1 VDLEGRVRWIL
12 PVKDEL
18 PDGNISTVGAER
30 FRCVEVLF
38 QPSFIGEEASGSRT
52 LLSKTSRSATLI
64 SARICT
70 PCRDVIWHDHVPTD
84 CGAHG
89 EGIDRVG
96 SVHDEIH
103 CGCSTRVKVL
113 GMDWRIHLVFPQ
125 YIPASIVFVF
135 LVFFFKSAMKLVVEP
150 PMTVGSSLISG
161 PVTVADTYP
170 CT

>member
-1 VDLEGRVRWIL
+1 MDLEGRVRWIL

-38 QPSFIGEEASGSRT
+38 QPSLIGKEASGSRT

-70 PCRDVIWHDHVPTD
+70 PCRVVIWHDRVPRD
-84 CGAHG
+84 CGARD

-96 SVHDEIH
+96 SIHDEFH
-103 CGCSTRVKVL
+103 GGCSTRVKLL
-113 GMDWRIHLVFPQ
+113 GMDWRIHLIFPQ

-135 LVFFFKSAMKLVVEP
+135 PGFFQVRHEI
-150 PMTVGSSLISG
+150 GG
-161 PVTVADTYP
+161 
-170 CT
+170 